1 MKSLHLND
9 LKKNEAVPDSY
20 EIAVAYKGRKVEIIL
35 DNYAYTLQQLLE
47 TANNVLVCLPT
58 LDEKAKK
65 YLAHQNI
72 DCFNECNEKNGR
84 PEATEECLERLM
96 TLSAIQF
103 FDESID
109 FYYNI
114 SGYNNHQLIVE
125 VSLIHGYKHPEFQ
138 QWYLNAPYKSKFL
151 EKLTSFFKKM
161 FWY

>member
-1 MKSLHLND
+1 MKSLHLHD

-47 TANNVLVCLPT
+47 TANNILVSLPT

-65 YLAHQNI
+65 YLAHENI
-72 DCFNECNEKNGR
+72 DCFNQCNKKHGK
-84 PEATEECLERLM
+84 PEITEECLERMM

-114 SGYNNHQLIVE
+114 SNYKNHQLIVE
-125 VSLIHGYKHPEFQ
+125 VSVLSGYKNPEFQ
-138 QWYLNAPYKSKFL
+138 QWYLDAPYKN
-151 EKLTSFFKKM
+151 KLLDKVTSLLKKI
-161 FWY
+161 F

>member
-65 YLAHQNI
+65 YLAHENI
-72 DCFNECNEKNGR
+72 DCFNQCNKKHGK
-84 PEATEECLERLM
+84 PEITEECLERMM

-114 SGYNNHQLIVE
+114 SGYDHQLIVE

-161 FWY
+161 F

>member
-1 MKSLHLND
+1 
-9 LKKNEAVPDSY
+9 
-20 EIAVAYKGRKVEIIL
+20 
-35 DNYAYTLQQLLE
+35 
-47 TANNVLVCLPT
+47 
-58 LDEKAKK
+58 
-65 YLAHQNI
+65 
-72 DCFNECNEKNGR
+72 
-84 PEATEECLERLM
+84 M

>member
-65 YLAHQNI
+65 YLAHENI

-138 QWYLNAPYKSKFL
+138 QWYLDAPYKNKFL

-161 FWY
+161 F

>member
-1 MKSLHLND
+1 
-9 LKKNEAVPDSY
+9 
-20 EIAVAYKGRKVEIIL
+20 
-35 DNYAYTLQQLLE
+35 
-47 TANNVLVCLPT
+47 

-138 QWYLNAPYKSKFL
+138 QWYLDAPYKNKFL

-161 FWY
+161 F

>member
-47 TANNVLVCLPT
+47 TANNVLVYLPT

-72 DCFNECNEKNGR
+72 DCFNECNEKMGG
-84 PEATEECLERLM
+84 PRLP
-96 TLSAIQF
+96 
-103 FDESID
+103 
-109 FYYNI
+109 
-114 SGYNNHQLIVE
+114 
-125 VSLIHGYKHPEFQ
+125 K
-138 QWYLNAPYKSKFL
+138 NASNA
-151 EKLTSFFKKM
+151 
-161 FWY
+161 

>member
-47 TANNVLVCLPT
+47 TANNVLVYLPT

-72 DCFNECNEKNGR
+72 DCFK
-84 PEATEECLERLM
+84 M
-96 TLSAIQF
+96 S
-103 FDESID
+103 
-109 FYYNI
+109 
-114 SGYNNHQLIVE
+114 VM
-125 VSLIHGYKHPEFQ
+125 
-138 QWYLNAPYKSKFL
+138 
-151 EKLTSFFKKM
+151 KKM
-161 FWY
+161 GGLRLPKNAWNA

>member
-47 TANNVLVCLPT
+47 TANNVLVYLPT

-72 DCFNECNEKNGR
+72 DCFNECNEKKW
-84 PEATEECLERLM
+84 EAR
-96 TLSAIQF
+96 
-103 FDESID
+103 
-109 FYYNI
+109 
-114 SGYNNHQLIVE
+114 GYRRMLRTHDDPF
-125 VSLIHGYKHPEFQ
+125 GYTIF
-138 QWYLNAPYKSKFL
+138 
-151 EKLTSFFKKM
+151 
-161 FWY
+161 

>member
-47 TANNVLVCLPT
+47 TANNVLVYLPT

-84 PEATEECLERLM
+84 PEATEECFERMM

-109 FYYNI
+109 FYYN
-114 SGYNNHQLIVE
+114 
-125 VSLIHGYKHPEFQ
+125 
-138 QWYLNAPYKSKFL
+138 
-151 EKLTSFFKKM
+151 T
-161 FWY
+161 